1 MVTGTAGQDSYR
13 PSSRNGIES
22 LGWGAYSS
30 GFRVATPT
38 AAVAATGP
46 ATLIPVQ
53 QQTAT
58 AVITPEPSP
67 TGVTYD
73 DGDLPYGLIGPGLRG
88 IDDKAINIHLSS
100 GFTPDPWEVRWF
112 ALDGVNDLAY
122 EIGDGCTG
130 YANWAQPQVRLIWSP
145 RPFTDT
151 DQQYPL
157 NIWVT
162 AATDLTLV
170 VNQPDNTWICNDDA
184 NGFDPAIQWSS
195 PQVGV
200 YDIWV
205 GTHSGPLSSAGVEPV
220 LYISEL
226 MTGR

>member
-1 MVTGTAGQDSYR
+1 
-13 PSSRNGIES
+13 
-22 LGWGAYSS
+22 
-30 GFRVATPT
+30 
-38 AAVAATGP
+38 
-46 ATLIPVQ
+46 
-53 QQTAT
+53 
-58 AVITPEPSP
+58 
-67 TGVTYD
+67 VTYFSGGGD
-73 DGDLPYGLIGPGLRG
+73 DLSDLPYGLIGTCCVRG
-88 IDDKAINIHLSS
+88 IDDKAITIHLIS
-100 GFTPDPWEVRWF
+100 GFTPDPWEVRGF
-112 ALDGVNDLAY
+112 ALDGLNDLAY

-130 YANWAQPQVRLIWSP
+130 YANMAQPQVRLI
-145 RPFTDT
+145 FTDT
-151 DQQYPL
+151 DQRYPL

-184 NGFDPAIQWSS
+184 NGLDPAIQWSS

-205 GTHSGPLSSAGVEPV
+205 GTHSGPLSGAEAI